1 MVAYNF
7 AKVNAR
13 VRFSLPAPKQ
23 ERSSNDI
30 CLDLPKKQRRIY
42 FANEY

>member
-23 ERSSNDI
+23 ERSSI
-30 CLDLPKKQRRIY
+30 WYTFGFIKRTKKII
-42 FANEY
+42 FI